1 LAVGYFKTHITE
13 ISKNHPGP
21 GDKLDFIIIMEN
33 KQALK
38 PLIFLVLTVATV
50 FGMEKK
56 FLVREARGETISH
69 YTMKWTDDIILLVDD
84 FEGLKGDS
92 VSIQQASF
100 FKYGNT
106 QISLDST
113 KIENDPIGYKN
124 CLKVDWDGNYDY
136 GGWGKGVGKNFDL
149 NAETDLLN
157 FRIFVPKKN
166 GDKDVFKI
174 LIEED
179 DNHNAILEKDKDDSW
194 YYKLNV
200 IGTDSW
206 QFISIPLKEFKDD
219 NPEGDGELNITR
231 QGGLHTILFTQDHVE
246 KDKVKHQWYFDFICF
261 SNSKIPN

>member
-1 LAVGYFKTHITE
+1 LAVGYSKTHITE
-13 ISKNHPGP
+13 ISKDTLALSN
-21 GDKLDFIIIMEN
+21 KLDLIIDMEN

-38 PLIFLVLTVATV
+38 PLIFLILTVATV

-69 YTMKWTDDIILLVDD
+69 YSMKWVDNIILLIDD

-100 FKYGNT
+100 FKYGNAH
-106 QISLDST
+106 IFLDSSKT
-113 KIENDPIGYKN
+113 GNDPIGSEN
-124 CLKVDWDGNYDY
+124 CLKVEWEGNYEY
-136 GGWGKGVGKNFDL
+136 GGWGKGVGRNFDL
-149 NAETDLLN
+149 NTETDLLN

-179 DNHNAILEKDKDDSW
+179 DNHNAVLEKDKDDSW

-200 IGTDSW
+200 AGTDSW
-206 QFISIPLKEFKDD
+206 QFISIPLKDFKDD
-219 NPEGDGELNITR
+219 NKEGDGELNITR
-231 QGGLHTILFTQDHVE
+231 QGGLHTILFTQEHVE
-246 KDKVKHQWYFDFICF
+246 KDNVKHQWYFDFICF
-261 SNSKIPN
+261 SNIKIPN